1 MLQLEHRRKRSHDIT
16 SGAKAIPI
24 ARALPACATP
34 VEESLRTIRLRRAGQ
49 VAFVW
54 SAGQPDD
61 LGYGR
66 ARLIVRPVGIDEDKR
81 SAGDV
86 LDLN

>member
-1 MLQLEHRRKRSHDIT
+1 M
-16 SGAKAIPI
+16 PI

-54 SAGQPDD
+54 PAGQPDD

-66 ARLIVRPVGIDEDKR
+66 ARLIVRPVGIHEDKG
-81 SAGDV
+81 SANDV